1 MASRLLE
8 FLMQNAG
15 HSNWQIF
22 KNNLEIIKTLVEC
35 WRNKLDIPTK
45 YDYHSTNRASR
56 IYFLLNQS
64 LYIYRVPSKWEMN

>member
-15 HSNWQIF
+15 HNNWQVF
-22 KNNLEIIKTLVEC
+22 KNNLEVIKTLVEC

-45 YDYHSTNRASR
+45 YDYSHQEFIVLEFFTDKA
-56 IYFLLNQS
+56 
-64 LYIYRVPSKWEMN
+64 

>member
-8 FLMQNAG
+8 FLMQNTA

-45 YDYHSTNRASR
+45 YDYLYPQYNLQPR
-56 IYFLLNQS
+56 IYLLN
-64 LYIYRVPSKWEMN
+64 

>member
-8 FLMQNAG
+8 YLMQDAG
-15 HSNWQIF
+15 HANRQIF

-45 YDYHSTNRASR
+45 YSR
-56 IYFLLNQS
+56 IY
-64 LYIYRVPSKWEMN
+64 IYWQACGI